1 MLDHARLAVLFARHA
16 RHPSLTFVIV
26 CSIIIFSGRPL
37 QPGEELIVGRRVREV
52 LSKARKTK
60 A

>member
-1 MLDHARLAVLFARHA
+1 M
-16 RHPSLTFVIV
+16 T
-26 CSIIIFSGRPL
+26 L

-52 LSKARKTK
+52 LSKARKMK